1 MAITVLTATTQA
13 AAINYTYTTSGTT
26 DWSSI
31 PNNRYFYDLVTKLP
45 YFKDSGGNVQNA
57 FFTGG
62 TISGG
67 LTATT
72 ISGGTLYGDGSNLTG
87 VLSSFNYGIA
97 YAFSNGNFQT

>member
-1 MAITVLTATTQA
+1 MVFSPTITRECDSSADF
-13 AAINYTYTTSGTT
+13 SGI
-26 DWSSI
+26 S
-31 PNNRYFYDLVTKLP
+31 NNTIFKNLGDSLIYQ
-45 YFKDSGGNVQNA
+45 KDSNGNITSS

-87 VLSSFNYGIA
+87 IVSSFNYGIA
-97 YAFSNGNFQT
+97 YAFSNGNFQTFH